1 LENSN
6 LNCESSA
13 IMYFPAT
20 GKVELKIRNKFEEN
34 KSPILKT
41 KIVRNRVGVLFGNIR
56 ESLKSRKLVDH
67 LTDSISVFNGQISFF
82 IYVSIQKNKNSILQD
97 LRNNVMPIKSLP
109 YSSSFVYQI
118 NFQAEES
125 IKDRCEFICIS
136 FKLNNMN
143 TEWKQKL
150 REEEGFGVYVSE
162 EFICVSDTHFE
173 IFQKIFPNSFKF
185 FYFDSLKFWIYS
197 IYKPFGAV
205 YGDAIVK
212 RRQSSIENVLME
224 KEIENGIKTINNYK
238 RNHFI

>member
-1 LENSN
+1 
-6 LNCESSA
+6 
-13 IMYFPAT
+13 MYFPAT

-212 RRQSSIENVLME
+212 RRQSSFENVLME
-224 KEIENGIKTINNYK
+224 KEIGNGIKTINNYK